1 MSKYAALMVFLA
13 LPYKM
18 EAVRS
23 PLGYRKECQ
32 VGVDLFSGCALL
44 LPWGGELLGRLLIL
58 AGILATSDD
67 KTQSVVGLPSD
78 I

>member
-1 MSKYAALMVFLA
+1 MSKNAALMVFPA

-23 PLGYRKECQ
+23 PMGYCKERQ

-44 LPWGGELLGRLLIL
+44 LPWGGELLGRLLIVDFGRNFGHL
-58 AGILATSDD
+58 R
-67 KTQSVVGLPSD
+67 
-78 I
+78 